1 MINQDKRTAVFELH
15 RQGMGKRE
23 ISRLLE
29 ISRNTISSIIA
40 SEGRLPQ
47 IIRNDTIDLDEE
59 KLRRIYTECGGRVQR
74 VHEILTEDENVKL
87 GYSTL
92 SRKLQDMGLGKKRQS
107 RCQRVPDV
115 AGEEMQHDTTIYTTK
130 IGPNKVKIVA
140 SLLYFRY
147 SKVRY
152 LKFYRNFNRFKMKC
166 FFHEALTHFAFA
178 ARVCIID
185 NTNLARLRG
194 SGKNAVIIPEMER
207 FARKYGF
214 EFKCHALNHPNR
226 KAGNERGFYTVET
239 NFLPGRCFET
249 MKELNQS
256 AFEWATD
263 RMFHKGVGKTGL
275 IPSKTFEYEKSFLNK
290 LPPYVEGPY
299 CEHQRV
305 VDQYGY
311 VAFGAN
317 YYWVPEDGRGI
328 VDLLEYDQKIRIY
341 LRRQLLIE
349 YDLPTEI
356 VKNQTYSP
364 KGYPKPAHRPKNRKH
379 PTKQEED
386 KLRSLSKEI
395 DDWLTTVLKE
405 KGLTRHRFIRSIYS
419 LHLKLAPSLFLQTIQ
434 RAETYRIIDTNAIER
449 IAELL
454 LKQSNYVMPTVDVD
468 LEFQNRTTYL
478 EGRTCDKVNLSQYDE
493 LIEENQNG

>member
-1 MINQDKRTAVFELH
+1 MISQDKRTAVFQLH
-15 RQGMGKRE
+15 RQGMGRRE
-23 ISRLLE
+23 ISRLLT
-29 ISRNTISSIIA
+29 ISRNTISAIIKT
-40 SEGRLPQ
+40 EGRSPKTT
-47 IIRNDTIDLDEE
+47 RNDTIDLDKD
-59 KLRRIYTECGGRVQR
+59 KLREIYTQCDGRIQR
-74 VHEILTEDENVKL
+74 VFEILTEEEHIKI

-92 SRKLQDMGLGKKRQS
+92 CRKLQKMGLGKKREL
-107 RCQRVPDV
+107 RCQRVADV
-115 AGEEMQHDTTIYTTK
+115 AGEEIQHDTTIYFLKTASK
-130 IGPNKVKIVA
+130 RVKVVA

-166 FFHEALTHFAFA
+166 FFHEALTHFGYTAG
-178 ARVCIID
+178 VCIID

-207 FARKYGF
+207 FAHKYGF

-239 NFLPGRCFET
+239 NFLPGRQFET
-249 MKELNQS
+249 MKELNRS
-256 AFEWATD
+256 GFEWATN
-263 RMFHKGVGKTGL
+263 RMFHKGVGKIGL

-290 LPPYVEGPY
+290 LPPYVEAPY
-299 CEHQRV
+299 CEHQRI

-311 VAFGAN
+311 IAFGAN
-317 YYWVPEDGRGI
+317 YYWVPGEGREI
-328 VDLLEYDQKIRIY
+328 IDLLEYDQKIKIY

-356 VKNQTYSP
+356 VKNQTFSP
-364 KGYPKPAHRPKNRKH
+364 KGYPKPAYRPRNRKL
-379 PTKQEED
+379 PTKREED
-386 KLRSLSKEI
+386 KLRSLSKEV

-405 KGLTRHRFIRSIYS
+405 KGITKHRFIRSIYS
-419 LHLKLAPSLFLQTIQ
+419 LHLKLAPLLFLKTIQ
-434 RAETYRIIDTNAIER
+434 RACTYRITDANAIER

-468 LEFQNRTTYL
+468 LEFKNRTAYL
-478 EGRTCDKVNLSQYDE
+478 QGRTCDKVDLSQYDK
-493 LIEENQNG
+493 LIEEN

>member
-1 MINQDKRTAVFELH
+1 MISQDKRTAVFQLH
-15 RQGMGKRE
+15 QQGMGKRE

-40 SEGRLPQ
+40 TQGRPPQ
-47 IIRNDTIDLDEE
+47 ITRKDTIELDEE
-59 KLRRIYTECGGRVQR
+59 KVQKIFIECNGRVQR
-74 VHEILTEDENVKL
+74 VHEILTEEKHVKI

-92 SRKLQDMGLGKKRQS
+92 SKKLQEMGLGKKKKL
-107 RCQRVPDV
+107 RCQRVADV
-115 AGEEMQHDTTIYTTK
+115 AGEEMQHDTTVYTLK
-130 IGPNKVKIVA
+130 VGSKKVKLVA

-166 FFHEALTHFAFA
+166 FLHEALTHYEYA
-178 ARVCIID
+178 AGFCIID

-194 SGKNAVIIPEMER
+194 SGKNAVINPEMER

-214 EFKCHALNHPNR
+214 EFQCHALNHPNR

-239 NFLPGRCFET
+239 NFLPGRRFET

-263 RMFHKGVGKTGL
+263 RKFHKGVGKTGL
-275 IPSKTFEYEKSFLNK
+275 IPSKTFEYEKLFLNK
-290 LPPYVEGPY
+290 LPPYVEAPY

-305 VDQYGY
+305 IDQYGY
-311 VAFGAN
+311 AAFGAN
-317 YYWVPEDGRGI
+317 YYWVPGDGRGI
-328 VDLLEYDQKIRIY
+328 IDLLEYDQKIKIY
-341 LRRQLLIE
+341 RLRQLLIE

-356 VKNQTYSP
+356 VKNQLYSP
-364 KGYPKPAHRPKNRKH
+364 KGYPKPAYRPNNRKR
-379 PTKQEED
+379 PTKREED
-386 KLRSLSKEI
+386 KLRSLSEEV
-395 DDWLTTVLKE
+395 DNWLTTVLKE
-405 KGLTRHRFIRSIYS
+405 KGIARHRFIRSIYS
-419 LHLKLAPSLFLQTIQ
+419 LHLKLAPSLFLKTIQ
-434 RAETYRIIDTNAIER
+434 RAGTYRITDINTIER

-454 LKQSNYVMPTVDVD
+454 LKQSNYVMPEVDVD

-478 EGRTCDKVNLSQYDE
+478 EGRTCDKVNLSQYDK
-493 LIEENQNG
+493 LIEEN